1 MKNRTFRAILTAVVV
16 ALALLLGAGAVQ
28 AAEIITDGSGTNAT
42 GILGLDVEGTFYDV
56 EFVYNTPTVLYG
68 WPDTV
73 FPFDDEEKTDIANIA
88 VIDALNTVPAV
99 VTVGPTDSES
109 DKYLIGHELDTGAG
123 DDEYVVTE
131 AKYATASS
139 LWEES
144 SSTNQ
149 NLTDFGTYADF
160 TVAEVEVGVVPDV
173 VGLRQTDA
181 EDAIEAADFTV
192 GEVTEQIDDI
202 EPAGVVIS
210 QHPEAESEEVL
221 GSEVDLVVSL
231 GPGIEVPDV
240 VDQMQENAE
249 TMIRDVGLTV
259 GNVTP
264 GYSSD
269 VAEGEVISQNPIAG
283 TEVALGSAVD
293 LVVSLGP
300 GIEVPDVVDL
310 MEAAAGTAITDA
322 GLTVGPASGQSDD
335 GVPVGAVI
343 SQDPAA
349 GTRVGPDSPVN
360 LVISTGPAQGAQ
372 VIFTEKLAGKAIG
385 ITNLEIDGMLYDVA
399 FAEQQTA
406 AGIYDEL
413 PGNFTFTTSESAAAA
428 VDAVNVALNENNA
441 LTVGEDNQFQTVFN
455 IKFNIGWAS
464 EGTGNLAQVSTRASE
479 IEEVTWASTG
489 KDESF
494 IYNIDTRTFATFTV
508 VGSSVVVPNVVGQME
523 ADAGTAIEE
532 AKLTVGEVTQEN
544 SAETAGTVISQTP
557 AAGEE
562 VAPGSPVD
570 LVISLGPAA
579 QVDVPN
585 IVELRRVS
593 AVAAIVQ
600 AGLTVGD
607 VTRENNST
615 VPRLHVISQNPAG
628 GTIVEEG
635 SPVDLV
641 LSKGPAIV
649 TVPDVVGQVGAAA
662 EIEIRFAG
670 LTRGEVTTEYS
681 SNVPAGLVI
690 SQDPIGGTT
699 ADQGSAVDFV
709 ISQGPVQVA
718 VPDVVGQPQADA
730 QVAITGAG
738 LIEGVVTEENSSEVA
753 AGSVI
758 RQNPT
763 GGTTVNEGSP
773 VDLVVSL
780 GPVQVTLP
788 EVRGMPLVNATADLN
803 SVGLTV
809 GVVGEEYST
818 ELVDWVLSQNPAPPG
833 SVDEGSAVDLVVSK
847 GPAAIVPN
855 VVDQM
860 EAAARTAIVD
870 AGLTVGTVTPENS
883 STVLEGAVIS
893 QNPTA
898 GAEVAPGSEVN
909 LVVSLGPVQVTV
921 PDVVGT
927 PQADAQEAITGA
939 GLTVGNM
946 PEENSAETA
955 GTVIS
960 QDPAGDTTV
969 DEGSAVDLVISLG
982 PAELLLVETFIGGQF
997 KTKAWKEIIVDGLED
1012 NVANTFKMEAEH
1024 TKLIM
1029 PVLTSLKKRLTA
1041 VCSK

>member
-1 MKNRTFRAILTAVVV
+1 MKRKLTVFLAAVVV
-16 ALALLLGAGAVQ
+16 ALALLLGAGAIQ
-28 AAEIITDGSGTNAT
+28 AAEVIIDDSGTNAT
-42 GILGLDVEGTFYDV
+42 GILALDVEGTFYDV
-56 EFVYNTPTVLYG
+56 EFVDSAPGVLY
-68 WPDTV
+68 PFSDLV
-73 FPFDDEEKTDIANIA
+73 FPFDGEENTNTANIA
-88 VIDALNTVPAV
+88 IIAALNTVPEV
-99 VTVGPTDSES
+99 VTVGPTDSDS
-109 DKYLIGHELDTGAG
+109 DNYLIGHGYEAG
-123 DDEYVVTE
+123 GLGDPYQVTE

-144 SSTNQ
+144 SLANQ
-149 NLTDFGTYADF
+149 EAGESGTYAAF
-160 TVAEVEVGVVPDV
+160 TVAQVDVVPNV
-173 VGLRQTDA
+173 VGLMQTDA
-181 EDAIEAADFTV
+181 EAAIEAAGFTV
-192 GEVTEQIDDI
+192 GDVSDQVDDVK
-202 EPAGVVIS
+202 PAGEVIS
-210 QHPEAESEEVL
+210 QDPEAGTEVGL
-221 GSEVDLVVSL
+221 GSDVHLVVSAGPGIEVPNVVGQSESAAQTAIEAVGLNVVNLPEQYDEIMLAGFVISQDPAAGTKVALGSDVDLVVSA

-240 VDQMQENAE
+240 VDQMEAAAE
-249 TMIRDVGLTV
+249 AAIEGVGLTV
-259 GNVTP
+259 G
-264 GYSSD
+264 
-269 VAEGEVISQNPIAG
+269 EVS
-283 TEVALGSAVD
+283 E
-293 LVVSLGP
+293 
-300 GIEVPDVVDL
+300 
-310 MEAAAGTAITDA
+310 
-322 GLTVGPASGQSDD
+322 QSDD

-649 TVPDVVGQVGAAA
+649 TVPDVVGQVGA
-662 EIEIRFAG
+662 G
-670 LTRGEVTTEYS
+670 LGR
-681 SNVPAGLVI
+681 
-690 SQDPIGGTT
+690 
-699 ADQGSAVDFV
+699 
-709 ISQGPVQVA
+709 
-718 VPDVVGQPQADA
+718 
-730 QVAITGAG
+730 
-738 LIEGVVTEENSSEVA
+738 
-753 AGSVI
+753 
-758 RQNPT
+758 
-763 GGTTVNEGSP
+763 
-773 VDLVVSL
+773 
-780 GPVQVTLP
+780 
-788 EVRGMPLVNATADLN
+788 
-803 SVGLTV
+803 
-809 GVVGEEYST
+809 
-818 ELVDWVLSQNPAPPG
+818 PP
-833 SVDEGSAVDLVVSK
+833 K
-847 GPAAIVPN
+847 
-855 VVDQM
+855 
-860 EAAARTAIVD
+860 
-870 AGLTVGTVTPENS
+870 
-883 STVLEGAVIS
+883 
-893 QNPTA
+893 
-898 GAEVAPGSEVN
+898 
-909 LVVSLGPVQVTV
+909 
-921 PDVVGT
+921 
-927 PQADAQEAITGA
+927 
-939 GLTVGNM
+939 
-946 PEENSAETA
+946 
-955 GTVIS
+955 
-960 QDPAGDTTV
+960 
-969 DEGSAVDLVISLG
+969 
-982 PAELLLVETFIGGQF
+982 
-997 KTKAWKEIIVDGLED
+997 
-1012 NVANTFKMEAEH
+1012 
-1024 TKLIM
+1024 
-1029 PVLTSLKKRLTA
+1029 
-1041 VCSK
+1041 